1 MNIPRE
7 RILET
12 LERGWAGYVTTFDE
26 WSPEVQAE
34 FLLRQGYRRFED
46 VLAHVIAWWRR
57 GRGIVESLVADSAYQ
72 ATEVEVDAFNAQAI
86 EDFSGQDGATVRQA
100 FEAERQKMVDLV
112 TNLSAEAMESEK
124 IVGQLNMEIIGHM
137 AEHAQGEY

>member
-1 MNIPRE
+1 MNISRD

-12 LERGWAGYVTTFDE
+12 LERGWAGYVTTFDG

-34 FLLRQGYRRFED
+34 FLRRQGYRRFED

-57 GRGIVESLVADSAYQ
+57 GRGIVESLVEDSAYQ
-72 ATEVEVDAFNAQAI
+72 AAEVDVDAFNAQAI
-86 EDFSGQDGATVRQA
+86 QDFSGEDGAAVRQA
-100 FEAERQKMVDLV
+100 FEVERQKMVDLL
-112 TNLSAEAMESEK
+112 TNLSDDSMQSEK
-124 IVGQLNMEIIGHM
+124 IVGQLNMEIVGHM